1 MPRKQNGWGN
11 TKSLGFKSF
20 GRTDVG
26 KIKGAAGSYP
36 SDRQYG
42 STVKRSVIEK
52 YDMDSDWVKWRKGYE
67 YSVKAAWYK
76 LESYNNMTQ
85 EYEIAQIYSKLYQ
98 GTANEVET
106 VFDGFKFA
114 TTGSDSNN
122 HYVVRRTTLTDPKL
136 GKITSVLNDPLKYAE
151 QLKNREI
158 WCKGQADTGSRLL
171 GRMINDRI
179 TDGETEATLKNILT
193 TEGLPVLYTGKTPD
207 RNTTVTVNIPFTDL
221 EIDQGGDTPYAELV
235 GKICYIQAFY
245 VEKPIG
251 EVETVFVDDDYTFTV
266 DVKDKVTG
274 VEVKILDPEL
284 DDLPPSLYDIST
296 LPVLYYTSNGSFDL
310 KAQYLFDKSKY
321 QRFYGK
327 QYMTADLV
335 EKQIELVSYTVMP
348 FTILGIKESPD
359 GLTFNSVPFDSEF
372 RMTADPGPGPT
383 LVFADWSF
391 TKASLD
397 DRDGK
402 LQINSDVDPWMD
414 EVFTSGNPMKI
425 ATIYACSCPNH
436 SQAQLRVP
444 QEYEDEG
451 TRKNNRQRRA
461 PLPSAMSPKDYDELS
476 SNKAS
481 SIFTS
486 WESQEHKLS
495 YKLCKH
501 SIAAMF
507 IDDIKLL
514 EPSKLPSIDARLAFE
529 EKLDK
534 EMNAVGQKFVRSYK
548 RGGITALEVVFAL
561 AQGLNLD
568 DVELAYVMLN
578 SNF

>member
-26 KIKGAAGSYP
+26 KVKGAAGSYP
-36 SDRQYG
+36 SDRRYG

-76 LESYNNMTQ
+76 LETYNDITQ
-85 EYEIAQIYSKLYQ
+85 EYELSQVVTKLYQ

-114 TTGSDSNN
+114 TSGADSNN
-122 HYVVRRTTLTDPKL
+122 HYVMRRTTLTDPRL
-136 GKITSVLNDPLKYAE
+136 GSITSVLNDPLLYAD
-151 QLKNREI
+151 QRSNREI
-158 WCKGQADTGSRLL
+158 WCKGQSDTGSRLL

-193 TEGLPVLYTGKTPD
+193 TEELPGVYTGKTPD
-207 RNTTVTVNIPFTDL
+207 RNTTVTVSISLTDL
-221 EIDQGGDTPYAELV
+221 VPGADAIPYSDLV
-235 GKICYIQAFY
+235 DKICYIQAFY
-245 VEKPIG
+245 VEKPLG
-251 EVETVFVDDDYTFTV
+251 DVETVFVDDDYTFTV
-266 DVKDKVTG
+266 DVKDRVTG
-274 VEVKILDPEL
+274 VEIKILDPEA
-284 DDLPPSLYDIST
+284 DQLPPALYDINS
-296 LPVLYYTSNGSFDL
+296 LPVLYSTTNGSFDL
-310 KAQYLFDKSKY
+310 DANYLYDKSKY

-327 QYMTADLV
+327 QYMTAEVV
-335 EKQIELVSYTVMP
+335 ENQIESCSYTVMP
-348 FTILGIKESPD
+348 FKILGVKETASE
-359 GLTFNSVPFDSEF
+359 LSFNSVPFDSEF
-372 RMTADPGPGPT
+372 RMAANLGLEPT

-391 TKASLD
+391 TKSFID
-397 DRDGK
+397 ERDGK
-402 LQINSDVDPWMD
+402 LVINSDIDPWMD
-414 EVFTSGNPMKI
+414 EVFTAGNAMQI

-436 SQAQLRVP
+436 SHAQLRMP
-444 QEYEDEG
+444 QEYEGES
-451 TRKNNRQRRA
+451 TRKNNRQLRT

-476 SNKAS
+476 SIKAS
-481 SIFTS
+481 GIFSS
-486 WESQEHKLS
+486 WASNEHKLS
-495 YKLCKH
+495 FKKCKH

-507 IDDIKLL
+507 IDDIKLR
-514 EPSKLPSIDARLAFE
+514 EPSELPSIDARLAFE
-529 EKLDK
+529 EKLEK
-534 EMNAVGQKFVRSYK
+534 EMNEVGNKFISSYK
-548 RGGITALEVVFAL
+548 RGGITTLEVVFAL